1 MKRCE
6 EKMAVVAS
14 WPEPAPKFPVR
25 AMRTSE
31 YSRDRHM
38 KTRSLRS
45 LSIRFSSVSPSSRLS
60 VESKPARYGDNEP
73 ERKSGRES
81 ADCVPLGECRNEKYL
96 AWKLGGALA
105 YMIAAPHQH
114 TPTPGRHS
122 RHTFVA
128 PDLLDLVLLVIGE
141 LPHDVRESILGE
153 FEEGRLLHSSS
164 AA

>member
-45 LSIRFSSVSPSSRLS
+45 LSIRSASACSDSSETFVECECSLSNRNSNASPKPLPVYRYSSSLEKSAGLISVVRRNSVGAITGVSLFSM
-60 VESKPARYGDNEP
+60 A
-73 ERKSGRES
+73 RES
-81 ADCVPLGECRNEKYL
+81 EDSAGYSSNAVVDSFDRAKYRF
-96 AWKLGGALA
+96 WNDGGARA
-105 YMIAAPHQH
+105 YTIAAKGE
-114 TPTPGRHS
+114 PTKK
-122 RHTFVA
+122 
-128 PDLLDLVLLVIGE
+128 
-141 LPHDVRESILGE
+141 
-153 FEEGRLLHSSS
+153 
-164 AA
+164 